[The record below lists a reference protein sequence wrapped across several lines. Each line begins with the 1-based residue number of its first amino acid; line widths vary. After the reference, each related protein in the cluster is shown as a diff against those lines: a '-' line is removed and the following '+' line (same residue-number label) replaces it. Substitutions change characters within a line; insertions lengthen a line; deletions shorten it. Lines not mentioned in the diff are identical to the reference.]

1 MVYYITIEEGA
12 CTGTPIK
19 TECEYWKTPVSKR
32 PYINVVTSIPY
43 RIDVEDAINYL
54 EDAPKYVRLS
64 DRKGS
69 MPLSY
74 ARYTV
79 AALEKH
85 NIPYQITQKETIDIL
100 DRVVIKDDIPKLPKD
115 VPLIIAD
122 LYDTFAIEMNEF
134 EYLIIAPRSLRNRK
148 LKSWKD
154 YRKQV
159 FGTNDKAEAVHFAMS
174 NENTSLMVNPNFV
187 GP

>member
-1 MVYYITIEEGA
+1 VVYYITIEEGA

-19 TECEYWKTPVSKR
+19 SEWKAPGSKR
-32 PYINVVTSIPY
+32 PSINVVTSKIN
-43 RIDVEDAINYL
+43 VEDAINCL
-54 EDAPKYVRLS
+54 EDAPKYVRIS

-79 AALEKH
+79 AVLEKH

-100 DRVVIKDDIPKLPKD
+100 DRVVLKDDIPKLPKD

-148 LKSWKD
+148 LKSWKN

-159 FGTNDKAEAVHFAMS
+159 YGTNDKAEAVHFVMVHDGA
-174 NENTSLMVNPNFV
+174 NLIVNPNFI
-187 GP
+187 